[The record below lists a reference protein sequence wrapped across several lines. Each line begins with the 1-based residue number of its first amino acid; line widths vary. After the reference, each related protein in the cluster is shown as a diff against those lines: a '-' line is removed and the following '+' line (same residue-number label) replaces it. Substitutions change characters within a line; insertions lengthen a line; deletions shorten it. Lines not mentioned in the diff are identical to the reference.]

1 MQPVGCTQPTNAG
14 LARLVTEVRVTLTA
28 RSEAQNIQG
37 ATGSVSG
44 GDRIRGSLTQTIT
57 PRATLFALSRR
68 PQTAGGAAWR

>member
-1 MQPVGCTQPTNAG
+1 MPWPHGTTRHAPRA
-14 LARLVTEVRVTLTA
+14 
-28 RSEAQNIQG
+28 NIQG